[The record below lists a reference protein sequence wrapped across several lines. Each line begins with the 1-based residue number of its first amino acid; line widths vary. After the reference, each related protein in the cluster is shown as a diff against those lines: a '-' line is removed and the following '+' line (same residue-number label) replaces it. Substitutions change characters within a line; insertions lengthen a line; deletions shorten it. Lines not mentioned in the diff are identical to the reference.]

1 MTKKEIMIK
10 AHKMAK
16 EIKAEYPEVDY
27 KFQLGL
33 CLTYLHEEGE
43 NEMVELK
50 GTEKQVKWAKDIR
63 KNMLETIEI
72 SYEKPL
78 LIGREVAKGLGD
90 DYPVANRKDMEN
102 RKLRERIGRD
112 YLDRIRKIVE
122 NEENSVAFIERRNL
136 MFSDMIEILKNG
148 RLR

>member
-1 MTKKEIMIK
+1 
-10 AHKMAK
+10 
-16 EIKAEYPEVDY
+16 
-27 KFQLGL
+27 
-33 CLTYLHEEGE
+33 
-43 NEMVELK
+43 
-50 GTEKQVKWAKDIR
+50 
-63 KNMLETIEI
+63 
-72 SYEKPL
+72 
-78 LIGREVAKGLGD
+78 
-90 DYPVANRKDMEN
+90 MEN